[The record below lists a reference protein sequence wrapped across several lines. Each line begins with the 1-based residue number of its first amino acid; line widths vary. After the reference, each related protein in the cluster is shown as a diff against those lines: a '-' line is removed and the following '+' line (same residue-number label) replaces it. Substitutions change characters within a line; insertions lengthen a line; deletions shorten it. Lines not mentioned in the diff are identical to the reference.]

1 MQDLVPNSQCRI
13 SGPLTLPT
21 SPPTPVFHGVSMGN
35 GTCAH
40 LRGPSSYHPHPLPW
54 PPLYSGLPGLSSLES
69 AGAAVL
75 VGTTASAAEF
85 HASQSHCINAT
96 PPDSHKTV
104 LPPRAP
110 WLPLPSSST
119 TLVFSDLGSVRSPKL
134 CQMLHRDHT
143 TMQSCRSCSEELFPL
158 SFTVSTL
165 WRLQHGGL
173 GTASLYSQSHPNP
186 TQAFSPSSGLLSHD
200 VIWPL
205 CRHIQ
210 GSSPC
215 AWLSQSLWWT
225 WPSKLR
231 PSPTHDNK
239 QRDNG
244 KFL

>member
-1 MQDLVPNSQCRI
+1 
-13 SGPLTLPT
+13 
-21 SPPTPVFHGVSMGN
+21 MGY

-54 PPLYSGLPGLSSLES
+54 PPLYSGLPGVGSLES

-75 VGTTASAAEF
+75 VGTTASDAEF

-96 PPDSHKTV
+96 PPDSRKTM

-110 WLPLPSSST
+110 WLPLPPTPST
-119 TLVFSDLGSVRSPKL
+119 TLVFSDLGSVRFPKL

-143 TMQSCRSCSEELFPL
+143 YYAVLQKSQWRTLSAFIHSFYSLKTPTRGTRDSLTVFPE
-158 SFTVSTL
+158 SPPTL
-165 WRLQHGGL
+165 PTL
-173 GTASLYSQSHPNP
+173 SHP
-186 TQAFSPSSGLLSHD
+186 SSRLLSHD

-210 GSSPC
+210 GSSLC
-215 AWLSQSLWWT
+215 VWLSQSLWWM

-239 QRDNG
+239 QHDNG